1 MPLLETNGPLVIAK
15 SAQAGEKG
23 CINHGMNLLGF
34 LRLQGLF
41 GDHSLTAI
49 LSSTMTVAAPTL
61 KDVFTLGAGLFLFA
75 TARFV
80 VNYIR
85 HPLRKFPGPFL
96 AGATFW
102 YRAYYDIWRD
112 GEFLFHLKDLHEKY
126 GMPVSLDF

>member
-1 MPLLETNGPLVIAK
+1 
-15 SAQAGEKG
+15 
-23 CINHGMNLLGF
+23 
-34 LRLQGLF
+34 
-41 GDHSLTAI
+41 
-49 LSSTMTVAAPTL
+49 MTVSAPTF
-61 KDVFTLGAGLFLFA
+61 KDVLTLGAGLALFA

-126 GMPVSLDF
+126 GMHYT